1 MATRGFPYTKAVRKM
16 NPTHAEIKQQLNRGV
31 GSIEQQGNRFLK
43 KNRRHILTGKRGTDR
58 HGKVFGAMPL
68 KGSRRGSRRV

>member
-1 MATRGFPYTKAVRKM
+1 MARNGFPYAKGMKKL

-43 KNRRHILTGKRGTDR
+43 KNRRI
-58 HGKVFGAMPL
+58 M
-68 KGSRRGSRRV
+68 